1 MPTGSSLPGDLGW
14 QAGAGWS
21 WSNFVLFFYFFI
33 FLIRPRQRSGP
44 RHPAGVG
51 FYFNFFFSFP
61 KGGHSLAMAV
71 SRDPGK
77 GDQLGSASFWR
88 MFFFII
94 KKNSFFL
101 NSQVKPQGLGSSRS
115 WKDFSLSFFFF
126 FLFLWWTADMFSW
139 VGWWYC
145 FGWFLLPLTLCNGL
159 LSANYLID
167 VLIHINCPCDP
178 WARRAC

>member
-1 MPTGSSLPGDLGW
+1 
-14 QAGAGWS
+14 
-21 WSNFVLFFYFFI
+21 
-33 FLIRPRQRSGP
+33 
-44 RHPAGVG
+44 
-51 FYFNFFFSFP
+51 
-61 KGGHSLAMAV
+61 MAV

-126 FLFLWWTADMFSW
+126 FSFFFGELLICL
-139 VGWWYC
+139 VGLV
-145 FGWFLLPLTLCNGL
+145 GD
-159 LSANYLID
+159 I
-167 VLIHINCPCDP
+167 VLVGFYYP
-178 WARRAC
+178 